1 VKRAALATFGVLLLA
16 AAGCG
21 GGGNPKQD
29 PGDFVRT
36 LVNDLYAGD
45 SGDAWDHLHPLH
57 KAAVSR
63 ARYVQCERLEPLQG
77 DMRRFEVVKVA
88 DGPSTIPG
96 SADEVDGTA
105 VTFRV
110 TLALPGLSPQPVTH
124 TAHVF
129 PVDGKWTWVIG
140 PDDFAAYAAGQCPSA
155 TQ

>member
-1 VKRAALATFGVLLLA
+1 MMRAALATLGVLLLT

-21 GGGNPKQD
+21 GGGKPEQD

-36 LVNDLYAGD
+36 LVRDLYAGD

-63 ARYVQCERLEPLQG
+63 ARYVQCEQLEPLQG

-88 DGPSTIPG
+88 DEPSTIPG

-129 PVDGKWTWVIG
+129 PVDGEWTWVIG
-140 PDDFAAYAAGQCPSA
+140 PDDFAAYAAGQCPSS